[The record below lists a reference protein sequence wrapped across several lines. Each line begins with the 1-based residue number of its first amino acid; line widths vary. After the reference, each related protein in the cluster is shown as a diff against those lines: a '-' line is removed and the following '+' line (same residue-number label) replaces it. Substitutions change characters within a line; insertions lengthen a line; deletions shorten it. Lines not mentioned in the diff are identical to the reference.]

1 MLNVQIESSGPD
13 GGRFQH
19 RRGDRQGVPREEFS
33 SAPQLQAKLTRL
45 QLRMSAGQWK
55 TIDEIFYLIVVGSSI
70 YRISDKEQ
78 IEHDDFSS
86 APQQQA
92 QHAHYDFA
100 CLLYLQYYNGG
111 QVIQEDFKLTVVN
124 SSIYG
129 ISGKEQRETHDELSS
144 APQQQAKHARLRLC
158 MSVKLQQWVGDSGGF

>member
-19 RRGDRQGVPREEFS
+19 GRGDRQGVPREECS
-33 SAPQLQAKLTRL
+33 SAPQLQANLTRL
-45 QLRMSAGQWK
+45 QLRMSAGQWE
-55 TIDEIFYLIVVGSSI
+55 TIDEIFDLIVVGSSI

-78 IEHDDFSS
+78 IERDEFSS

-92 QHAHYDFA
+92 KHARLRLCMSA
-100 CLLYLQYYNGG
+100 VPPILQRWK
-111 QVIQEDFKLTVVN
+111 VIQEDFKLTVVN

-129 ISGKEQRETHDELSS
+129 ILGKEQRETHDELSS
-144 APQQQAKHARLRLC
+144 APQQQAQHARLRLC
-158 MSVKLQQWVGDSGGF
+158 MSVKLQQWVGHSGGF